1 MVCSSTVNW
10 SWGSVRSIEVFAES
24 HGWGM
29 YILQSPVHQPSLL
42 FKVLW
47 KAKGKFQPF
56 LHCMHAPCMFRFSVH
71 AHMCVP
77 SFDDGC
83 TSHLFGS
90 YLNFKDNFCIKSLQK
105 IWKLWK
111 HSSKIQNF
119 WFMTTKYLN
128 QEYLSFLKS
137 GQYVW
142 SQICGVRPAQNVL
155 ATAHLFYK
163 SIWRRICN
171 RLSHLCTLWL
181 SRIIV
186 LKFTGIESDI
196 KNRVISRK

>member
-1 MVCSSTVNW
+1 M
-10 SWGSVRSIEVFAES
+10 VRSIEVFAEPL
-24 HGWGM
+24 GWGM
-29 YILQSPVHQPSLL
+29 YILQSPVHQLSPP

-47 KAKGKFQPF
+47 KAKGEFQPF
-56 LHCMHAPCMFRFSVH
+56 FALHA
-71 AHMCVP
+71 
-77 SFDDGC
+77 C
-83 TSHLFGS
+83 TLHVQIQCACTHVRTFIWWWLHITPFW
-90 YLNFKDNFCIKSLQK
+90 LIFKFQGQFLYKKPAENMEA
-105 IWKLWK
+105 WK
-111 HSSKIQNF
+111 HLSKIQHF
-119 WFMTTKYLN
+119 WFMTIKYLN

>member
-90 YLNFKDNFCIKSLQK
+90 YLNFKGNFCIKSLQK
-105 IWKLWK
+105 IWKHENICLKYNISDLWLLSIYFTK
-111 HSSKIQNF
+111 NSSHSYLYSKSGIFIIFEKWAIRVVADLWCATSSK
-119 WFMTTKYLN
+119 
-128 QEYLSFLKS
+128 
-137 GQYVW
+137 
-142 SQICGVRPAQNVL
+142 CP
-155 ATAHLFYK
+155 
-163 SIWRRICN
+163 CN
-171 RLSHLCTLWL
+171 RTP
-181 SRIIV
+181 V
-186 LKFTGIESDI
+186 L
-196 KNRVISRK
+196 